1 MRHPISQS
9 KKEETKKTRGRRRR
23 HHQMVG
29 VCVCIFE
36 QKKKQRQCHVLFI
49 FHEFSGTH
57 PSIPILN
64 MLSVMLCVHA
74 SVPSRS
80 VQSSSA
86 QANDT
91 KKTFPMMAIQPP
103 SPPHNEISS
112 FFFFPRKPPRSGRT
126 FYIQQMLG
134 LFFNAFMIIII
145 VRRHHTI
152 FTSSSQKEMASYPP
166 KWPGCQSTW
175 QDSAKQKQIWHY

>member
-1 MRHPISQS
+1 
-9 KKEETKKTRGRRRR
+9 
-23 HHQMVG
+23 
-29 VCVCIFE
+29 VCIFE
-36 QKKKQRQCHVLFI
+36 QKKNSANAMFCSFSMN
-49 FHEFSGTH
+49 FSGTH

-64 MLSVMLCVHA
+64 MLLSVMLCVHA
-74 SVPSRS
+74 CMHRSRPVPFSP
-80 VQSSSA
+80 VQLRPGQRYEKQKHS
-86 QANDT
+86 NDGDST
-91 KKTFPMMAIQPP
+91 TITTTQR
-103 SPPHNEISS
+103 ISS

-134 LFFNAFMIIII
+134 LFYNAFMIIII

-152 FTSSSQKEMASYPP
+152 FTSSSQKETASYPP

>member
-1 MRHPISQS
+1 MC
-9 KKEETKKTRGRRRR
+9 
-23 HHQMVG
+23 
-29 VCVCIFE
+29 VCVSLNKRKNSANAMFCS
-36 QKKKQRQCHVLFI
+36 
-49 FHEFSGTH
+49 FSMNFPGTH

-74 SVPSRS
+74 CMHRSRP

-86 QANDT
+86 QPRPT
-91 KKTFPMMAIQPP
+91 IRKKKTFPMTAIQPP
-103 SPPHNEISS
+103 SPPHNEILLS
-112 FFFFPRKPPRSGRT
+112 FFFSRKPPRSVRT
-126 FYIQQMLG
+126 LYIQQMLG